1 VIVICTDDCKANIL
15 RGQLKHTWLE
25 NQLCASKLS
34 VDSVAVMW
42 RQKSWQALDKEFDIR
57 VRQAVQ
63 LADDLENGFSPA
75 QLVGRLTPFAELSE
89 ELKEQIKVAV
99 HAAYLESSNIL
110 DLKEPLSKA
119 ALALGKA
126 IKELRV
132 VWHGPKT
139 EEGEIRLRQ
148 AWEEVS
154 EQAHALLAVLER
166 LPKGVVLP

>member
-1 VIVICTDDCKANIL
+1 MIVISSVPCEANII
-15 RGQLKHTWLE
+15 RGQLKHSWLE
-25 NQLCASKLS
+25 HQLCSRNISADD
-34 VDSVAVMW
+34 VVAIW
-42 RQKSWQALDKEFDIR
+42 KERNWQALDKEFDIR
-57 VRQAVQ
+57 VSQAVQ
-63 LADDLENGFSPA
+63 LVDGLEEGFSPA
-75 QLVGRLTPFAELSE
+75 QLVDRLTPFAGLSE
-89 ELKEQIKVAV
+89 KLKGRIKEVV

-132 VWHGPKT
+132 VWHEPKT

-148 AWEEVS
+148 AWGEVS
-154 EQAHALLAVLER
+154 KQAHALLAVLER